1 MKRTE
6 IKAFTL
12 NEILIVMVLTGI
24 VSFIVFE
31 GLSLYQRM
39 YGYVVLQNKQSME
52 IYDNYFRTQG
62 LFSNADSICEE
73 DGYLKIYREND
84 CVGGIKV
91 RDSVMTFKPINS
103 ENIDTLFEHV
113 SEYETK
119 TYNNAR
125 YIDSLFIV
133 SDHILLKFGVCTRPE
148 SVISDIMMN
157 EIKNDSYEN
166 R

>member
-52 IYDNYFRTQG
+52 AYDNYFRTQG

-73 DGYLKIYREND
+73 DGNLKIYREND
-84 CVGGIKV
+84 CVGGI
-91 RDSVMTFKPINS
+91 RIGDSVMTFKPADSQNL
-103 ENIDTLFEHV
+103 DTLFEHV
-113 SEYETK
+113 SEYKTK
-119 TYNNAR
+119 TYNNAK

-133 SDHILLKFGVCTRPE
+133 SDNILLKFGVCTRPE
-148 SVISDIMMN
+148 SVISEIKMN
-157 EIKNDSYEN
+157 EIKNDNYEN

>member
-6 IKAFTL
+6 IRAFTL
-12 NEILIVMVLTGI
+12 NEILIVMLLTGI

-39 YGYVVLQNKQSME
+39 YGYVMLQNKHSME

-73 DGYLKIYREND
+73 DGYLKIYRENG

-91 RDSVMTFKPINS
+91 GDSVMTFKPTDSQNM
-103 ENIDTLFEHV
+103 DTLFEHV
-113 SEYETK
+113 SEYKTK
-119 TYNNAR
+119 IYNGAK

-133 SDHILLKFGVCTRPE
+133 SDNILLKFGVCTRPE
-148 SVISDIMMN
+148 SVISDIIID

>member
-1 MKRTE
+1 
-6 IKAFTL
+6 
-12 NEILIVMVLTGI
+12 
-24 VSFIVFE
+24 
-31 GLSLYQRM
+31 
-39 YGYVVLQNKQSME
+39 
-52 IYDNYFRTQG
+52 
-62 LFSNADSICEE
+62 
-73 DGYLKIYREND
+73 
-84 CVGGIKV
+84 
-91 RDSVMTFKPINS
+91 MTFKPINT

-119 TYNNAR
+119 TYNNVK